1 MISEQQS
8 PIAERAS
15 ESGRPSTYGITTLT
29 LLVIASMVG
38 AGVFTTSGFT
48 LGAVG
53 SPLRVL
59 VCWALGGGI
68 AICGAIAYGRLAQL
82 MPESGGEY
90 LYLSRQVH
98 PAIGFLAGW
107 VSLTAGFS
115 GAIATAAVAF
125 ERYAIP
131 DSIRPTWLPMDAA
144 AILLVVICGIA
155 HGWHAFT
162 GKLLQNFVVVLKL
175 ITLLVFGVAVMLKL
189 TTHTWHLIP
198 AEPPSADIWQT
209 TVSMATSLVWIS
221 LSYAGFNAA
230 IYVASESRQAQRN
243 VPAAL
248 LFGTALVTFL
258 YLALNAVFVMSVPMQ
273 ELVWQEPVA
282 AIAAQAI
289 GGDRLELLLRVAV
302 SLGLLSSVLG
312 MIMTGPRVY
321 SKMADDGVFPRPF
334 SASAGGISRSI
345 MLQTG
350 IAVGLILLQQLLVA
364 TEVLSSSLLGLL
376 TYLGTTLSLTSAA
389 CVATLFLPKV
399 RKQSPS
405 AWHVDVA
412 AAVYVLATSG
422 SIVLLM
428 LSHEV
433 DGHSRGLWHLTGAAV
448 TIITGCIAWYG
459 LGSSRRETSN
469 SSNPPQSP

>member
-1 MISEQQS
+1 MGWWSVS
-8 PIAERAS
+8 VNKPIPGNQPIEANRRS
-15 ESGRPSTYGITTLT
+15 SYGMTTLT

-53 SPLRVL
+53 SPFRVL
-59 VCWALGGGI
+59 VCWALGGAI
-68 AICGAIAYGRLAQL
+68 AICGAIAYGRLAKL

-90 LYLSRQVH
+90 LYLSTHVH
-98 PAIGFLAGW
+98 PLVGFLAGW

-125 ERYAIP
+125 ERYALPESLRP
-131 DSIRPTWLPMDAA
+131 DWLPPDAA
-144 AILLVVICGIA
+144 AILLVVFCGLA
-155 HGWHAFT
+155 HGWHPFT
-162 GKLLQNFVVVLKL
+162 GKLLQNFVVTLKL
-175 ITLLVFGVAVMLKL
+175 LTLLVFGTLVVLKL
-189 TTHTWHLIP
+189 GTHTWHLVP
-198 AEPPSADIWQT
+198 AEPPSEDLWQT

-243 VPAAL
+243 VPSAL
-248 LFGTALVTFL
+248 LLGTVLVTVL
-258 YLALNAVFVMSVPMQ
+258 YLALNAVFVTSVPM
-273 ELVWQEPVA
+273 EDLIWQEPVA

-289 GGDRLELLLRVAV
+289 GGNRLELLLRVAV

-334 SASAGGISRSI
+334 SASSGGVPRSI
-345 MLQTG
+345 MLQTA

-399 RKQSPS
+399 RRQSPS
-405 AWHVDVA
+405 AWYVHPA
-412 AAVYVLATSG
+412 AAVYVLATG
-422 SIVLLM
+422 ASIVLLM

-433 DGHSRGLWHLTGAAV
+433 DGHSRGLWHLTGAAI
-448 TIITGCIAWYG
+448 TFATGCVAWRW
-459 LGSSRRETSN
+459 LSK
-469 SSNPPQSP
+469 PSPK